1 MAKDDLPA
9 EENPFEPRRNDALLG
24 HEEAEKT
31 ILDAWNS
38 KRMHH
43 AWLLCGPKGVGKA
56 TLAYRMARLILS
68 GGGENGCAGLFGD
81 QNDGLYVDP
90 EDPVSRRIA
99 GGGHGDLKVIER
111 LYDDKKKRL
120 QGEITVANVRTV
132 GNFMSKTS
140 AEGGWRIVIVDAADE
155 LNRNAANAILKVLE
169 EPPSNAMMILVA
181 HHPGRLLPTIR
192 SRCRRLNLAPLD
204 DHQVVDLLGRYC
216 PDMDLGARDAL

>member
-56 TLAYRMARLILS
+56 TLAYRMARFILS
-68 GGGENGCAGLFGD
+68 GGGENGGAGLFGD

-90 EDPVSRRIA
+90 EDPVARRIA
-99 GGGHGDLKVIER
+99 GGGHGDLKVVER
-111 LYDDKKKRL
+111 QYDDKKTPA
-120 QGEITVANVRTV
+120 G
-132 GNFMSKTS
+132 
-140 AEGGWRIVIVDAADE
+140 
-155 LNRNAANAILKVLE
+155 RN
-169 EPPSNAMMILVA
+169 
-181 HHPGRLLPTIR
+181 HGRQCAYRWQLHVQNL
-192 SRCRRLNLAPLD
+192 CRRRVA
-204 DHQVVDLLGRYC
+204 YC
-216 PDMDLGARDAL
+216 HCRCCR